1 MYLIRKLLEG
11 ELTNWNY
18 SGKLQ
23 NSDRFDESWSS
34 TIAWNKVESNCN
46 IDVWLISA
54 ILDEPDADKK
64 INSIFRMNGLFSWL
78 IDHGTGLVWDLPEA
92 ELQSD
97 LPAKRHL
104 YLCLRIY
111 HFSPLTIQ
119 LLIYQLTPT
128 HHTSIDLYLLH
139 VFETLSSTII
149 YRYVTISIHL
159 MYRRYLLSIYL
170 FTKLVYTLL
179 IITCVEKKTPLLLPS
194 REIKTFQ

>member
-1 MYLIRKLLEG
+1 
-11 ELTNWNY
+11 
-18 SGKLQ
+18 
-23 NSDRFDESWSS
+23 
-34 TIAWNKVESNCN
+34 
-46 IDVWLISA
+46 
-54 ILDEPDADKK
+54 
-64 INSIFRMNGLFSWL
+64 MNGLFSWL
-78 IDHGTGLVWDLPEA
+78 IDHGTGLVWELPEA

-111 HFSPLTIQ
+111 HFSPLAIQ
-119 LLIYQLTPT
+119 LPIYQLTPT

-159 MYRRYLLSIYL
+159 MYRRYLLRIYL
-170 FTKLVYTLL
+170 LTKLVYTLL